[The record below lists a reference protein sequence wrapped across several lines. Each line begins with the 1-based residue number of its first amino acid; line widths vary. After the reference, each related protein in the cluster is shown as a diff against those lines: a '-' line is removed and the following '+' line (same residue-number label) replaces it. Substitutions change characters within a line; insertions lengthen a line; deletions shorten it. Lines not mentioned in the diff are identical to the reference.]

1 MKVIGLTGGI
11 GSGKTTVARM
21 FEELGVPVYI
31 ADTEAKALTNRS
43 KFIRRKL
50 TQLLGPKT
58 YKDGTLDRKYVA
70 DIVFKDAEILQQVNS
85 IIHPKVASHFKR
97 WCKKQDA
104 PYVIKEAAIL
114 FENGGYQQCDS
125 TILVVAPKNLRIQR
139 IIARDG
145 NSEDEIDARMANQWP
160 DSEKE
165 KLADFI
171 IENID
176 LEVTNSEVIRIHK
189 ILCEPSK

>member
-43 KFIRRKL
+43 KIIKRKL
-50 TQLLGPKT
+50 TQLLGPRT
-58 YKDGTLDRKYVA
+58 YKDGKLDRKYVA
-70 DIVFKDAEILQQVNS
+70 NIVFSNPEILQQVNA

-97 WCKKQDA
+97 WLSRQDA
-104 PYVIKEAAIL
+104 PYAIKEAAIL
-114 FENGGYQQCDS
+114 FENGGYKQCDK
-125 TILVVAPKNLRIQR
+125 TILVIAPKNIRIQR
-139 IIARDG
+139 IISRDG
-145 NSEDEIDARMANQWP
+145 STTEEVEARMANQWP
-160 DSEKE
+160 DSDKAE
-165 KLADFI
+165 LADFI

-176 LEVTNSEVIRIHK
+176 LEVTKNEVIRIHK
-189 ILCEPSK
+189 TLAKPQ

>member
-43 KFIRRKL
+43 KVIRRKL

-58 YKDGTLDRKYVA
+58 YKEGKLDRKYVA
-70 DIVFKDAEILQQVNS
+70 DIVFNDPEILQQVNS
-85 IIHPKVASHFKR
+85 IIHPKVATHFKR
-97 WCKKQDA
+97 WCKRQVG

-114 FENGGYQQCDS
+114 FENGGYKQCDK
-125 TILVVAPKNLRIQR
+125 TILVVAPKELRIQR
-139 IIARDG
+139 IISRDG
-145 NSEDEIDARMANQWP
+145 SSTTDIESRMDNQWP
-160 DSEKE
+160 DSEKA

-176 LEVTNSEVIRIHK
+176 LEATNSEVIRIHK
-189 ILCEPSK
+189 ILSEPQ